1 MEAKDIILK
10 AIQHRNSENPISNVE
25 LADLCRAYGYHLSTE
40 RVREEIRLMRK
51 DGILILSQASAGGGY
66 YMSRSMDDYL
76 KFRNT
81 NLLPRVI
88 DMQDTMK
95 LMDYSA
101 KREYK
106 MDAQARLF

>member
-10 AIQHRNSENPISNVE
+10 AITHRNSENPISNVE
-25 LADLCRAYGYHLSTE
+25 LAQLCQRYGFNLSTE

-51 DGILILSQASAGGGY
+51 DGVLILSQASAGGGY

-76 KFRNT
+76 RFRNT

-95 LMDYSA
+95 LMDYAA

>member
-1 MEAKDIILK
+1 MEAKDVILK
-10 AIQHRNSENPISNVE
+10 AIEYRTSDNPINNAE
-25 LADLCRAYGYHLSTE
+25 LAQLCQRYGFNISTE
-40 RVREEIRLMRK
+40 RVREEIRFMRK
-51 DGILILSQASAGGGY
+51 DGILILSVASAGGGY

-88 DMQDTMK
+88 DMQDTIK
-95 LMDYSA
+95 LMDYAA
-101 KREYK
+101 KQEYK

>member
-10 AIQHRNSENPISNVE
+10 AITHRTSDNPINNNE
-25 LADLCRAYGYHLSTE
+25 LAQLCRSYGFNISTE

-51 DGILILSQASAGGGY
+51 DGVLILSQASAGGGY

-76 KFRNT
+76 RFRNT
-81 NLLPRVI
+81 YLLPRVI

>member
-88 DMQDTMK
+88 DIQDTIK

>member
-1 MEAKDIILK
+1 MEAKDVKLK
-10 AIQHRNSENPISNVE
+10 AIEYRTSDNPISNAE
-25 LADLCRAYGYHLSTE
+25 LAQLCRSYGFNLSTE

-51 DGILILSQASAGGGY
+51 DGVLILSVSKQGGGY

-81 NLLPRVI
+81 YLLPRVI

-101 KREYK
+101 KQTYK

>member
-76 KFRNT
+76 RFRNT

-88 DMQDTMK
+88 DMQDTIK
-95 LMDYSA
+95 VMDYSA
-101 KREYK
+101 NQEYK

>member
-25 LADLCRAYGYHLSTE
+25 LAQLCRSYGFNLSTE

-51 DGILILSQASAGGGY
+51 DGVLILSQASAGGGY

-76 KFRNT
+76 RFRNT

-95 LMDYSA
+95 LMDYAA
-101 KREYK
+101 KREYN

>member
-1 MEAKDIILK
+1 MEAKDVILK
-10 AIQHRNSENPISNVE
+10 AIEYRTSDNPINNAE
-25 LADLCRAYGYHLSTE
+25 LAQLCQRYGFNISTE

-51 DGILILSQASAGGGY
+51 DGVLILSQASAGGGY

-76 KFRNT
+76 RFRNT

-95 LMDYSA
+95 LMDYAA
-101 KREYK
+101 KREYN